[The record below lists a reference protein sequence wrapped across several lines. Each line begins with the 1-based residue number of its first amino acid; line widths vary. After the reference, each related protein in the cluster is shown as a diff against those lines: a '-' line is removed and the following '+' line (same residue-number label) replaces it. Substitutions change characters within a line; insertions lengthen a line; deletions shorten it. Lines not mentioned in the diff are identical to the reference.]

1 ITRLLLNLPK
11 CSCSLMSKVAYLCM
25 AKCNE
30 NSNISSEAVGACM
43 RRCEGPLQEINRVIQ
58 QENRMQRCA
67 MDCADEAKD
76 MIPAGAQ
83 EGDAVVEQ
91 A

>member
-1 ITRLLLNLPK
+1 MTERDQEALQKGFQGLGDKIDRFYSRPLQ
-11 CSCSLMSKVAYLCM
+11 KVAYLCM

-30 NSNISSEAVGACM
+30 NSNVSSEAVTACM

-58 QENRMQRCA
+58 QEV
-67 MDCADEAKD
+67 
-76 MIPAGAQ
+76 G
-83 EGDAVVEQ
+83 GFQ